1 MGDNEAVAT
10 DPSELHH
17 HDPPVPSDLPDSAF
31 ERAASLFRAAGDPA
45 RLRLLE
51 TLSREECCV
60 SALAEASGEGMSTVS
75 QRLRLLR
82 AEGLVRR
89 RRDGRHMYYS
99 LADDHVA
106 ALIRNALE
114 HATEDV
120 R

>member
-1 MGDNEAVAT
+1 MADVPH
-10 DPSELHH
+10 DH
-17 HDPPVPSDLPDSAF
+17 HDHDLPAASKLPDSAF
-31 ERAASLFRAAGDPA
+31 ERASALFRAAGDPA

-82 AEGLVRR
+82 AAGLVAR
-89 RRDGRHMYYS
+89 RRDGRHIYYR

-114 HATEDV
+114 HACEPEP
-120 R
+120 